1 MKYGFEGIGCWSATF
16 ACSGSVAEGRM
27 VKISGNG
34 QVSAC
39 ADGDSFAG
47 MADTVSRDGLACSVT
62 LGGMVTA
69 SYTGA
74 APALG
79 WTALVA
85 DGSGGVKAAAGRSC
99 LVVSVDQTAKQVAF
113 VL

>member
-16 ACSGSVAEGRM
+16 ACGSGAAEGRM

-47 MADTVSRDGLACSVT
+47 MADAVSRDGLACSVT

-69 SYTGA
+69 LYTGA

-79 WTALVA
+79 WTALAA
-85 DGSGGVKAAAGRSC
+85 DGAGGVKAAAGRSC
-99 LVVSVDQTAKQVAF
+99 LVVSVDQAAKQVTF